1 MAHYRNIHRL
11 IACSAVQK
19 SPWPPRVFKDLAL
32 FLCRENAFLSKW
44 SPDSVF
50 HWNNSSCLLAP
61 AAPTR
66 LCQSDSKACR
76 VSLEIR
82 KLSSSSI
89 NVRLSAVRKPAL
101 EAAQNGLLD
110 YAVAA
115 GILGVKGVKKLG
127 VRIGQWLSLQQAQT
141 LAFQNRHLLT
151 QCWNLQSQIGLTVK
165 KTHKAVAKSRMNRSM
180 NLPLYHTAK
189 MLIPGRGGLLATDR
203 IV

>member
-61 AAPTR
+61 AASTR
-66 LCQSDSKACR
+66 LCQSDSRACR
-76 VSLEIR
+76 VSLEIC

-110 YAVAA
+110 YALAA
-115 GILGVKGVKKLG
+115 GILGVKGVKEAWSPH
-127 VRIGQWLSLQQAQT
+127 RPM
-141 LAFQNRHLLT
+141 
-151 QCWNLQSQIGLTVK
+151 
-165 KTHKAVAKSRMNRSM
+165 AVV
-180 NLPLYHTAK
+180 TAGPDACVSEPPPADA
-189 MLIPGRGGLLATDR
+189 MLESPEPDR
-203 IV
+203 FDCEEDS